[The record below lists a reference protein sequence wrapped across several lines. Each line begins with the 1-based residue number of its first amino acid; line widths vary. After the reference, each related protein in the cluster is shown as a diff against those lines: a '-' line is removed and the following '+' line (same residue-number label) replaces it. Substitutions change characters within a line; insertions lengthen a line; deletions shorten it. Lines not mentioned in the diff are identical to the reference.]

1 MHPSIFMLEKEWLE
15 HKIVTRVPLF
25 ILACG
30 FLFFIS
36 LMLNT
41 NLPGNISYQME
52 VSGDASNFN
61 LKFANNIN
69 QFVSFAVGLLS
80 IIPSSLYLPKT
91 LRKERQEGSAMFWR
105 SMPVSYEL
113 THGVKLVF
121 GLIAIPLICSV
132 LVLAANLLLWVL
144 NIANDS
150 QLAMLAGQQSLFSV
164 IENWFGFIARMLV
177 VGLALLPVACIALA
191 ASQLFSSP
199 ILIMAI
205 AGYAVKWLSIG
216 VFGFYGISEFF
227 SAVLLMP
234 FNTLMASD
242 LFASFSA
249 AGMVNLIIYYV
260 LGLFALGVS
269 IVLSRT
275 N

>member
-1 MHPSIFMLEKEWLE
+1 MHPSIFMLEKEWIE

-41 NLPGNISYQME
+41 NLSANLSYQME
-52 VSGDASNFN
+52 FSGDASNFN
-61 LKFANNIN
+61 LKFADNIN
-69 QFVSFAVGLLS
+69 QFVGFAVGLLS
-80 IIPSSLYLPKT
+80 IVLSSLYLPKT

-121 GLIAIPLICSV
+121 GLIAIPLICSI
-132 LVLAANLLLWVL
+132 LVLSANLLLWVL
-144 NIANDS
+144 NMVTDS
-150 QLAMLAGQQSLFSV
+150 QLAQVAGQQSLISV

-177 VGLALLPVACIALA
+177 VGLALLPLACLALA

-199 ILIMAI
+199 ILIMTI

-216 VFGFYGISEFF
+216 VFGFYGISDFF
-227 SAVLLMP
+227 GAVLMIP
-234 FNTLMASD
+234 FNTLMAPE
-242 LFASFSA
+242 LFASFSD
-249 AGMVNLIIYYV
+249 AGVVNLIIYYV

-269 IVLSRT
+269 ILLSRT